1 MIVASAPLEAKV
13 QKLQEALVGKDAEIE
28 TLRKTLKEAKASAA
42 SVVKQPDTESVRKL
56 HRPVRK

>member
-56 HRPVRK
+56 QRPVRK